1 MSQHH
6 IMKHS
11 KGEKKYLVNAES
23 KAKNEKA
30 QTPWIFGLKKGSYR
44 EWQGI
49 LGLPNLQKFAKN
61 TFLAWFLP
69 IPDNRKGAH

>member
-30 QTPWIFGLKKGSYR
+30 QTPRIFGLKKGSYR
-44 EWQGI
+44 E
-49 LGLPNLQKFAKN
+49 
-61 TFLAWFLP
+61 
-69 IPDNRKGAH
+69 